1 MRKKPAIIRVI
12 RAMSMLVIDGVIDGW
27 LLSSSRTTSRKIAGI
42 ER

>member
-1 MRKKPAIIRVI
+1 MRKNPTIIRVI

-27 LLSSSRTTSRKIAGI
+27 LLSSSRTTSLKIAGI